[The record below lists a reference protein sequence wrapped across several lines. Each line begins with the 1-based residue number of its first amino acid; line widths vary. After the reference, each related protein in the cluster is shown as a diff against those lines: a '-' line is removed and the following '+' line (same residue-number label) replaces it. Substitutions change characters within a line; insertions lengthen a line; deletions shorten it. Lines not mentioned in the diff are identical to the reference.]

1 MKKKGKDLNL
11 QRGLWSWENI
21 KHIQYFEKVKM
32 QNRNWQYYLFEI
44 LVVFLGIMAA
54 FGLNSWWQGMQES
67 NLEEKYLT
75 GLESDIDKNITAL
88 TGLIEIAEDNYNAI
102 QKIITMIS
110 KGDYKVDTIILYSVR
125 MVYLFEFTQ
134 NSIIFETLKASG
146 NFKIISDYE
155 LRNKI
160 VEVYNHYSR
169 IEKFDEMYRKYIDD
183 YVIPFMW
190 KNIDMISGKPVN
202 TNFVKQ
208 VEFKNVLTGYLL
220 MLTQQL
226 DGYKS
231 GLEKSK
237 TLKEML

>member
-1 MKKKGKDLNL
+1 
-11 QRGLWSWENI
+11 
-21 KHIQYFEKVKM
+21 M
-32 QNRNWQYYLFEI
+32 QNNKAFKNYLFEF
-44 LVVFLGIMAA
+44 LVVFIGIMMA
-54 FGLNSWWQGMQES
+54 FGLNSWWLGVKGG
-67 NLEEKYLT
+67 NLEKKYLI
-75 GLESDIDKNITAL
+75 GLKSDTDKNITAL

-102 QKIITMIS
+102 QKIVGMIS
-110 KGDYKVDTIILYSVR
+110 KNDYKVDTIIHYSVR
-125 MVYLFEFTQ
+125 MVYLFEFKQ
-134 NSIIFETLKASG
+134 NSITFETLKALG
-146 NFKIISDYE
+146 NLQIISDYD

-190 KNIDMISGKPVN
+190 KNIDMITGKPVN

-226 DGYKS
+226 DGYKK

-237 TLKEML
+237 ELKEML

>member
-1 MKKKGKDLNL
+1 
-11 QRGLWSWENI
+11 
-21 KHIQYFEKVKM
+21 M
-32 QNRNWQYYLFEI
+32 QNRNLQYYLFEI

-54 FGLNSWWQGMQES
+54 FGLNSWWQGVQES
-67 NLEEKYLT
+67 HLEEKYLT
-75 GLESDIDKNITAL
+75 GLKNDNDKNITAL

-102 QKIITMIS
+102 QKIVGMIS
-110 KGDYKVDTIILYSVR
+110 KNDYKVDTIIHNSVR

-134 NSIIFETLKASG
+134 NSITFETLKASG
-146 NFKIISDYE
+146 NLEIISDYD

-169 IEKFDEMYRKYIDD
+169 ISKFDQMYRKYIDD

-202 TNFVKQ
+202 ANFVKQ

-220 MLTQQL
+220 LLTQQL
-226 DGYKS
+226 DGYKQ

-237 TLKEML
+237 ALKEMLEKS

>member
-1 MKKKGKDLNL
+1 
-11 QRGLWSWENI
+11 
-21 KHIQYFEKVKM
+21 M
-32 QNRNWQYYLFEI
+32 QNRNMKYYLFEI
-44 LVVFLGIMAA
+44 LVIFLGIMAA
-54 FGLNSWWQGMQES
+54 FGLNSWWQGVQES

-75 GLESDIDKNITAL
+75 GLKNDTDKNITAL

-102 QKIITMIS
+102 QKIVGMIS
-110 KGDYKVDTIILYSVR
+110 GNDYQVDTIIHYSVR
-125 MVYLFEFTQ
+125 MAYLFEFTQ
-134 NSIIFETLKASG
+134 NSITFETLKASS
-146 NFKIISDYE
+146 NLEIISDYD

-160 VEVYNHYSR
+160 VEVYNQYSR
-169 IEKFDEMYRKYIDD
+169 ITKFDEMYKKYIDD

-226 DGYKS
+226 DGYKK
-231 GLEKSK
+231 GLEKSMV
-237 TLKEML
+237 LKEML